1 MVWSWRQ
8 VGYWLHRALMEL
20 IQVMMITL
28 EMKKVETLKEKQ
40 VMMDIFLMK
49 KGLIIKIL
57 ELPIQTRKN
66 RVVSLKKSTEKNKRK
81 MMRTFIEGMAAIDI
95 RWRKLMI
102 F

>member
-1 MVWSWRQ
+1 MWSWRQ

-57 ELPIQTRKN
+57 ESPIQTRKN